1 MSFLTTSAFPLHSNS
16 GEATWTDSKAN
27 QAHDKT
33 ELTKD
38 EDKIYKNHID
48 SKGLYSQEDEDN
60 KNPVTEE
67 VQHKLNMESDRLR
80 SRLRQ
85 ELAELRERLSPSPVH
100 FSSTLESMRERLA
113 PLTQQLQSS
122 LSSNTQDMCGQLSL
136 YLQGLETAEAQ
147 AETSPPLY
155 HEAVSWMG
163 QTLEHSSSK
172 LAGILSDFHTK
183 AIRVIEH
190 QKETSAR
197 EEEVEVW
204 QKIRSRLG
212 QKVTSLRVEAQD
224 RVGALKTELAA
235 LLETTD
241 PVQAKVAAS
250 LERFCQNATQQ
261 SHMLQASMERLFQ
274 GLEENLKV
282 QGASSLSSI
291 QPGDSLH
298 EDFSV
303 KFSALIQDILQS
315 VQ

>member
-1 MSFLTTSAFPLHSNS
+1 GNFKSFIFSNMISFFIAFPLHSNS
-16 GEATWTDSKAN
+16 GEATWTDSKTN
-27 QAHDKT
+27 QAYDKT

-241 PVQAKVAAS
+241 PVQAKVAG
-250 LERFCQNATQQ
+250 
-261 SHMLQASMERLFQ
+261 MQASMERLFQ